1 MRWNSQDKWIVP
13 KKIIHTPLVDDDVF
27 ARVQDLFAVRSRPGT
42 AHQRHRTRNP
52 YLYRGRITCGICT
65 RRMQGQ
71 WSHGDACYRCR
82 FPEEYALANRVH
94 HPRNIYLRESWITVP
109 LDNWLAT
116 VFLPRRLDDTID
128 LMATAAVPNQEPSAA
143 AAARAVIADCDA
155 KLATHRAAL
164 GTGVGPAL
172 VTQWI
177 SETQARRARA
187 DAELR
192 TASKGPGVRMSRD
205 EIARLVR
212 SISDLAAVI
221 QQAEAEDKA
230 EIYRQLGLRLTYV
243 PAQATVRAEV
253 TLDPKNDKSPRSK

>member
-1 MRWNSQDKWIVP
+1 VKTAAWDFISAHAEWFSVGGY
-13 KKIIHTPLVDDDVF
+13 
-27 ARVQDLFAVRSRPGT
+27 ARCWKSSAPATTGGPPARKLEP
-42 AHQRHRTRNP
+42 
-52 YLYRGRITCGICT
+52 
-65 RRMQGQ
+65 
-71 WSHGDACYRCR
+71 HGS
-82 FPEEYALANRVH
+82 
-94 HPRNIYLRESWITVP
+94 LRDSDIP
-109 LDNWLAT
+109 H
-116 VFLPRRLDDTID
+116 RLDDTID
-128 LMATAAVPNQEPSAA
+128 LMATAAATGQEPAAA

-164 GTGVGPAL
+164 EAGADPTL

-187 DAELR
+187 EAELR
-192 TASKGPGVRMSRD
+192 TASKGPGARMSRD

-253 TLDPKNDKSPRSK
+253 TLDPNNDKSPRSTSNRGEMVRVRGGT